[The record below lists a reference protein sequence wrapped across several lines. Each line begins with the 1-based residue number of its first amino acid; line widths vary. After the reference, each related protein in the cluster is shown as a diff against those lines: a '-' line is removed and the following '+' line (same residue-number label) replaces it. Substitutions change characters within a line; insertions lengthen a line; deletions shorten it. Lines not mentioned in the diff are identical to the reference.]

1 MSTVQALSAPQG
13 LSMPTAKKI
22 FAFASMCVGMF
33 IALIDIQIVS
43 ASLRD
48 IGGGLSAGD
57 DETVWVQTSYL
68 IAEIIIIPLS
78 GWLARVMST
87 RWLFAASAAIGGLAS
102 LAPTLG
108 PTVGGWITE
117 NYNWHWLFFINVVP
131 GIYIAVAV
139 PLLVKVDSADPTLLR
154 GADYLS
160 ILLLALSLGCLE
172 YTLEEGPR
180 WGWFDDAT
188 LTTTAWVALLC
199 GVAFVIRTLRHP
211 QPVMDLRALQ
221 DRTFSLGCYF
231 SFMAGVGIFATI
243 YLTPL
248 YLGSVRGFSAL
259 EIGLAVFSTGLFQVM
274 SIPFYSWLANR
285 VDLRWLLMA
294 GLIGFAVS
302 MYSFVPIT
310 HDWGADQLL
319 LPQAFRGLAQQ
330 FAVAPTVTLTLGSL
344 PPARLKLASGLF
356 NLMRNLG
363 GAIGIALC
371 GTVLNDRTN
380 LHYSRLA
387 DHLNN
392 ANLAMS
398 DFVQRSAAN
407 FTVQGISPDAA
418 QTAALKNLSALA
430 LREARTQ
437 AFSDAFYLIMMGF
450 LLAALLAPLMKKPPA
465 H

>member
-48 IGGGLSAGD
+48 IGGGLSAAD

-87 RWLFAASAAIGGLAS
+87 RWLFAASAAGFTLMSLLCGWAWNIQSMIAFRALQGLAGGSMIPGVHHRFRLFSGQTAGHRRGDDRRLGS

-160 ILLLALSLGCLE
+160 ILLLALSLGCPE

-188 LTTTAWVALLC
+188 LTTTARVALLC

-259 EIGLAVFSTGLFQVM
+259 EIGPAVFSTGLFRSCLFRFIRGSPTA
-274 SIPFYSWLANR
+274 SIC
-285 VDLRWLLMA
+285 A
-294 GLIGFAVS
+294 G
-302 MYSFVPIT
+302 
-310 HDWGADQLL
+310 
-319 LPQAFRGLAQQ
+319 
-330 FAVAPTVTLTLGSL
+330 
-344 PPARLKLASGLF
+344 
-356 NLMRNLG
+356 
-363 GAIGIALC
+363 C
-371 GTVLNDRTN
+371 
-380 LHYSRLA
+380 
-387 DHLNN
+387 
-392 ANLAMS
+392 
-398 DFVQRSAAN
+398 
-407 FTVQGISPDAA
+407 
-418 QTAALKNLSALA
+418 
-430 LREARTQ
+430 
-437 AFSDAFYLIMMGF
+437 
-450 LLAALLAPLMKKPPA
+450 
-465 H
+465 